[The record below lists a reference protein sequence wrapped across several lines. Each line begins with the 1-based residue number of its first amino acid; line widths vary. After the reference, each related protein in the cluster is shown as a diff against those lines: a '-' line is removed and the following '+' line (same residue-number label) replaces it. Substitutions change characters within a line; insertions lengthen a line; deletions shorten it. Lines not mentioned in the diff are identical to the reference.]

1 MKVEIKGIEQ
11 NPIVSDYARIRVVE
25 SQSSVGNYE
34 IRFLKAGRCGL
45 NTNVV
50 KTSGELTSQNRNI
63 DVLGRKLEFV
73 EEIIRFVN
81 CEAMRC
87 AMNEKPNKALN
98 LVSRWLDTYF
108 EYGGNLDKDSI
119 KTICKTIGEL

>member
-50 KTSGELTSQNRNI
+50 KTST
-63 DVLGRKLEFV
+63 
-73 EEIIRFVN
+73 
-81 CEAMRC
+81 
-87 AMNEKPNKALN
+87 PPLN
-98 LVSRWLDTYF
+98 VVW
-108 EYGGNLDKDSI
+108 YGGKLY
-119 KTICKTIGEL
+119 EL